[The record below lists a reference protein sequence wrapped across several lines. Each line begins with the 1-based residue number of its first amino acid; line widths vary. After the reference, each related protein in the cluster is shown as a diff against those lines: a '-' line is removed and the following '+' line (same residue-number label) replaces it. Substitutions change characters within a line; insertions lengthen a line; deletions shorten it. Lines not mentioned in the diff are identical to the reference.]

1 MCNKRLIFNCIFKTM
16 DIFYGCISC
25 LKFCVYKCDLHSNND
40 KIELIKRRDND
51 SLHSVNSIDTSKNI
65 RVNVKME
72 SSLNNKVNP
81 TMFRDNKKEN
91 KNYNSVN
98 NDINFDNRE
107 QIIQEYVSKMVSNII
122 QNSIREVV
130 KNDENSKDLDLDF
143 DLNLHK
149 DNSDCKL
156 SDNEEIG
163 IIDWIDN
170 DDTVNVNIGF
180 IKKYDRARMMRLK
193 YEKYIDINDKKDFD
207 NIYNNTTNFCDTF
220 YYDKYGTKDENNRS
234 SEINNFF
241 INDLYN
247 TRKAWVNHERRNNT
261 DTEKML
267 F

>member
-25 LKFCVYKCDLHSNND
+25 VKFCVYKCHLHGNND
-40 KIELIKRRDND
+40 KIELMKRRDND
-51 SLHSVNSIDTSKNI
+51 SVNTIDTSKNI
-65 RVNVKME
+65 TVNVKMV
-72 SSLNNKVNP
+72 SSLNNKINT
-81 TMFRDNKKEN
+81 TMFCDNKKEN

-107 QIIQEYVSKMVSNII
+107 QIIKKYVSKMVSNII
-122 QNSIREVV
+122 ENSIKDSV
-130 KNDENSKDLDLDF
+130 KNHENSKDLDF
-143 DLNLHK
+143 DLNLDK

-156 SDNEEIG
+156 SDDEEIG
-163 IIDWIDN
+163 IVDWIDN

-207 NIYNNTTNFCDTF
+207 NMYNNTRNFCDTF
-220 YYDKYGTKDENNRS
+220 YYDKYGTKDENNTS
-234 SEINNFF
+234 SEMNDFF

-261 DTEKML
+261 NTEKML